1 MLHDVDK
8 EDLPDFKQE
17 FEKPSETSPTHPV
30 PDVPGPGLACS
41 LLLQTWVHTGIQH
54 SCQIVK
60 WFYEVERHQLRAKD
74 RPINSS
80 NL

>member
-41 LLLQTWVHTGIQH
+41 LLLQTWVFSHRNTALMPN
-54 SCQIVK
+54 C
-60 WFYEVERHQLRAKD
+60 EVVLRGGKAPAKG
-74 RPINSS
+74 
-80 NL
+80 